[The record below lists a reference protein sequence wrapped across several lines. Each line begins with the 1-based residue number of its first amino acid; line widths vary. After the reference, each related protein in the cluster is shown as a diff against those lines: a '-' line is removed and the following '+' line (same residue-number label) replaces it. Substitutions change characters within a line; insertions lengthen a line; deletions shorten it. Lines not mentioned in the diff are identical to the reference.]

1 MAQLKAIDMKRID
14 AAIKYLEKIS
24 FDHLNDEICTALAVL
39 YNYRRE
45 LRNNEE
51 KQHVVSQ

>member
-1 MAQLKAIDMKRID
+1 MAQLKAIDMKRLD
-14 AAIKYLEKIS
+14 DSIKYLERLA

-51 KQHVVSQ
+51 KRHVVSQ

>member
-1 MAQLKAIDMKRID
+1 MAQLKAIDMKRLD
-14 AAIKYLEKIS
+14 DSIKYLERLA

-51 KQHVVSQ
+51 KRHVISQ